1 MRRRLLL
8 LLIIAVM
15 ATGCDYREI
24 LRVRSDGSAEL
35 QIEIDVEPADQPS
48 GEPDDAVDDGC
59 ELCGLFMPLVILIV
73 VLFGIL
79 ALGVLA
85 ATLGLFEAVRVT
97 RRDRRDTS
105 RPDGS
110 P

>member
-1 MRRRLLL
+1 MRRRLCFSLIVVLL
-8 LLIIAVM
+8 AG
-15 ATGCDYREI
+15 GCEYREVVP
-24 LRVRSDGSAEL
+24 VRSDGSTALSIGVE
-35 QIEIDVEPADQPS
+35 VEPGDQPS
-48 GEPDDAVDDGC
+48 GGADDATDDGC